1 MNKVLPVGNSRTY
14 WSNVYTMM
22 EHEITPPKGARR
34 NRKRVGRGD
43 AAGGGSYAGRG
54 LKGQKSRSG
63 KGLRPGFE
71 GGQLPLIKGLPMKRG
86 FNNRYKTYYSL
97 VNLNTLQ
104 DRFESGAR
112 VTPEL
117 LHGLNIVRRPNL
129 PIKVV
134 GDGELGRPLTV
145 VAHKFTASAR
155 AKIEA
160 AGGSVEEI

>member
-1 MNKVLPVGNSRTY
+1 
-14 WSNVYTMM
+14 MM
-22 EHEITPPKGARR
+22 EHEVSPPKGARR

-63 KGLRPGFE
+63 RGVRPGFE

-86 FNNRYKTYYSL
+86 FNNRYKTYYAL

-104 DRFESGAR
+104 ERFESGAR
-112 VTPEL
+112 VTPDL
-117 LHGLNIVRRPNL
+117 LHGLNIVRRTSL
-129 PIKVV
+129 PVKIV
-134 GDGELGRPLTV
+134 GDGDLQHPLTV

-160 AGGSVEEI
+160 AGGTAEEI

>member
-1 MNKVLPVGNSRTY
+1 
-14 WSNVYTMM
+14 MM
-22 EHEITPPKGARR
+22 EHEVAPPKGARR

-63 KGLRPGFE
+63 KGVRPGFE

-86 FNNRYKTYYSL
+86 FNNRYKTHYAV
-97 VNLNTLQ
+97 VNLSALQ
-104 DRFESGAR
+104 ERFEAGVQ

-117 LHGLNIVRRPNL
+117 LRALGIVRRTSL
-129 PIKVV
+129 PVKIA
-134 GDGELGRPLTV
+134 GDGELDRALTV
-145 VAHKFTASAR
+145 TAHKFTASAR

-160 AGGSVEEI
+160 AGGSVVEI